1 MEDEVLKFE
10 KRGTVALLTL
20 NRPQVLNALNQ
31 PLVDAII
38 ERLKEVERR
47 DDLGAVVISGS
58 GKGFCSGHDIK
69 ELLRATPL
77 ERRTIFTKS
86 IQVYEEIAEMGKPVI
101 AAVHGYATA
110 GGCGLAAACD
120 LAVAS
125 EDAIFQTPGV
135 NIGIFCLTPM
145 IPLQRSIGRKKAME
159 MLLTGDPID
168 AKEAERLGLVNR
180 VVPTGNHVGA
190 AVELGQKISSKCRV
204 AYEIGKPAFYMMDDI
219 DYVKALNYAKDL
231 ITLVTLTEDA
241 EEGLTAILEK
251 RIPTWKN
258 R

>member
-1 MEDEVLKFE
+1 MSDELKIDR
-10 KRGTVALLTL
+10 RGSVALLTL

-38 ERLKEVERR
+38 ERLREIEGKDEF
-47 DDLGAVVISGS
+47 GAVVIDGS
-58 GKGFCSGHDIK
+58 GRAFCSGHDLK
-69 ELLRATPL
+69 ELLKATPL
-77 ERRTIFTKS
+77 ERRAIFTKS
-86 IQVYEEIAEMGKPVI
+86 IQVYEEIAKMGKPVI
-101 AAVHGYATA
+101 AAVHGIATA
-110 GGCGLAAACD
+110 AGCGLAAACD
-120 LAVAS
+120 LVIAS

-159 MLLTGDPID
+159 MLLTGDPVD
-168 AKEAERLGLVNR
+168 AREAERLGLVNR
-180 VVPTGNHVGA
+180 VVPTGKHVEE
-190 AVELGQKISSKCRV
+190 AVELGQKISSKCRI
-204 AYEIGKPAFYMMDDI
+204 AYEIGKPAFYMMDDT
-219 DYVKALNYAKDL
+219 DYVKALHYAKDL

-251 RIPTWKN
+251 RNPTWKH